1 MELKKRI
8 TVLSPSF
15 ALTSILSLAP
25 AITSIAAAFPE
36 TSTSMVQT
44 LTTLP
49 SLIAIPVILIS
60 GRLSTITTKK
70 RIVTASLVL
79 MLLGG
84 LAPLLFHSR
93 FSQLMAAAVVFG
105 LGYGGISPLTTALI
119 HEHYSQGEQPMMLG
133 LQSAVIGVGG
143 ALFSFLGGRLAAVRW
158 WYAYFAFLLFLPIL
172 LLVLMLPRGE
182 TAPRVAGRTGG
193 ISPRLLLYGGQAIV
207 YCVFLYIFQ
216 TSIAL
221 LVAGRGLG
229 GAEVS
234 GRILSVQSVFSILS
248 GVLGGVILT
257 RLGRYSLPV
266 IFGGTAASLLIAY
279 LAGGVLPLFVSAAVL
294 GFFFALRMP
303 AGYLKA
309 TQSVPPAAATMAIA
323 FYCSASQAGQ
333 FLSPAVVGWLSGLL
347 GIGLERR
354 FLLGGVC
361 LTALAVLSAVWEWR
375 QAAEVRRSPAS
386 GPLT

>member
-1 MELKKRI
+1 MDLKKRI

-15 ALTSILSLAP
+15 ALTSILALAP

-36 TSTSMVQT
+36 VSTSMVQT

-49 SLIAIPVILIS
+49 SLIAIPVILVS
-60 GRLSTITTKK
+60 GRLSSVVTKK
-70 RIVTASLVL
+70 RILAASLAL

-84 LAPLLFHSR
+84 LLPLLFHR
-93 FSQLMAAAVVFG
+93 HFAQLLGAAVVFG

-119 HEHYSQGEQPMMLG
+119 HEHYSQREQPMMLG

-182 TAPRVAGRTGG
+182 VSPRTGG
-193 ISPRLLLYGGQAIV
+193 AGGGITPLLLLYAGQAIV

-221 LVAGRGLG
+221 LVSGRGLG

-248 GVLGGVILT
+248 GALGGIILT
-257 RLGRYSLPV
+257 RLGRYALPV
-266 IFGGTAASLLIAY
+266 IFGGTAVSLLTAY
-279 LAGGVLPLFVSAAVL
+279 FAGGILPLFLSAAVL

-309 TQSVPPAAATMAIA
+309 TASVSPAAATMAIA
-323 FYCSASQAGQ
+323 FYCSSSQVGQ
-333 FLSPAVVGWLSGLL
+333 FLSPPAMSLFSGLL
-347 GIGLERR
+347 GLGLDQRFLFGGICLGLLALLSALWERR
-354 FLLGGVC
+354 QER
-361 LTALAVLSAVWEWR
+361 T
-375 QAAEVRRSPAS
+375 QAGS
-386 GPLT
+386 

>member
-1 MELKKRI
+1 MDLKKRI

-15 ALTSILSLAP
+15 ALTSILALAP

-36 TSTSMVQT
+36 VSTSMVQT

-60 GRLSTITTKK
+60 GRLSSAVTKK
-70 RIVTASLVL
+70 RILAFSLVL

-84 LAPLLFHSR
+84 LAPLLFHRR
-93 FSQLMAAAVVFG
+93 FAQLVAAAVVFG

-119 HEHYSQGEQPMMLG
+119 HEHYSQEEQPMMLG

-143 ALFSFLGGRLAAVRW
+143 ALFSFLGGRLAAVQW
-158 WYAYFAFLLFLPIL
+158 WYAYFAFFLFFPILALVLLLPKGTVSPRTASGSGVWNPLLLFY
-172 LLVLMLPRGE
+172 V
-182 TAPRVAGRTGG
+182 V
-193 ISPRLLLYGGQAIV
+193 QAIV
-207 YCVFLYIFQ
+207 YCIFLYIFQ

-221 LVAGRGLG
+221 LVSERGLG

-248 GVLGGVILT
+248 GILGGYILT

-266 IFGGTAASLLIAY
+266 IFGGTAVSLLIAY
-279 LAGGVLPLFVSAAVL
+279 FAGSVLPLFASAAVL

-309 TQSVPPAAATMAIA
+309 TGSVPPAAATMAIA
-323 FYCSASQAGQ
+323 IYCSSSQVGQ
-333 FLSPAVVGWLSGLL
+333 FLSPSAMSLFSGLL
-347 GIGLERR
+347 GLELGQR
-354 FLLGGVC
+354 FLFGGLC
-361 LTALAVLSAVWEWR
+361 LSLLAVLSAGWEWR
-375 QAAEVRRSPAS
+375 LESWKNKS
-386 GPLT
+386 K